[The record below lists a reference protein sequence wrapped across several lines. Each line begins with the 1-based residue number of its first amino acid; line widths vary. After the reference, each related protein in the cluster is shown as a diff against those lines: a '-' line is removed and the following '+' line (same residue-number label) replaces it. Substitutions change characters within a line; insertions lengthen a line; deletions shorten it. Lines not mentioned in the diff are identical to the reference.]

1 LSIARTPLPARLWR
15 SARLIAHL
23 LQGVATAAVVLPRLL
38 PKAREER
45 IRQWC
50 ATVLD
55 ILQVKVHVRGQVPAN
70 AQAVLFVANHISWI
84 DIWVLKAQL
93 PMRFVSK
100 SEIRGWP
107 VIGWLAEQA
116 GTLFVTRHK
125 RQETGKTMSSVE
137 EALQAQD
144 NLCFFP
150 EGTTTDGT
158 ELKPFKS
165 SLFQAA
171 VNARARVWPM
181 MLFYPQP
188 HGGANTG
195 VAYSGDITMLQS
207 LRAVLRQKEIVVEL
221 EFAEP
226 LEAEQSERRQLAQQA
241 RQAIASRWSLLAH
254 KAPGTGAGLQ
264 GAAR

>member
-1 LSIARTPLPARLWR
+1 MFGQ
-15 SARLIAHL
+15 L
-23 LQGVATAAVVLPRLL
+23 LRGVATAAFVLPHLSPAL
-38 PKAREER
+38 REER

-50 ATVLD
+50 SQVLD
-55 ILQVKVHVRGQVPAN
+55 ILGVKVHVHGQIPAPST
-70 AQAVLFVANHISWI
+70 QATLFVANHVSWI

-125 RQETGKTMSSVE
+125 RQETGKTMGSVE
-137 EALQAQD
+137 EALRERA

-158 ELKPFKS
+158 ELKPFKT

-171 VNARARVWPM
+171 VNTRARVWPM
-181 MLFYPQP
+181 MIFYPFPQ
-188 HGGANTG
+188 GGANTE
-195 VAYSGDITMLQS
+195 VAYYGDITMLQS
-207 LRAVLRQKEIVVEL
+207 LRKVLSQKEIVVEL
-221 EFAEP
+221 EFSEP
-226 LEAEQSERRQLAQQA
+226 LETEWSERRQLAQQA
-241 RQAIASRWSLLAH
+241 RRAIASRWSRLAH
-254 KAPGTGAGLQ
+254 TAPDTGAGLRD
-264 GAAR
+264 AKR